1 MPVWR
6 HEIKIKQYLTHEDSD
21 QAVHQFVTNML
32 PELKFVLRR
41 EERRTDK
48 GDNRALDVLFLDD
61 FKIVVENFE
70 WIKESIENGEDPTEY
85 DFNSWVDALN
95 EYLDSLYDI
104 GDTVTISRDSR
115 INDEKFLWVS

>member
-6 HEIKIKQYLTHEDSD
+6 HEIKIKQYLTHEDSN
-21 QAVHQFVTNML
+21 QAVHQFVTNAL
-32 PELKFVLRR
+32 PKLKFVLRR
-41 EERRTDK
+41 EEGRTDK

-61 FKIVVENFE
+61 FKMVVENFE